1 MTNVSLKMHFSLT
14 CPNMHIFRTLIKRG
28 PRASSMRIKEASD
41 PGLRFSLQREYLFGS
56 LSVSSLQKWDLNLEQ
71 LLLFFFPRISSLHT
85 LGRFPI
91 LPFMGY

>member
-1 MTNVSLKMHFSLT
+1 
-14 CPNMHIFRTLIKRG
+14 MHIFRTLIKRG

-41 PGLRFSLQREYLFGS
+41 PRLRFSLQREYLFGS
-56 LSVSSLQKWDLNLEQ
+56 LSVSSLQKWDLNLE
-71 LLLFFFPRISSLHT
+71 LLLLFFPRISSLHT